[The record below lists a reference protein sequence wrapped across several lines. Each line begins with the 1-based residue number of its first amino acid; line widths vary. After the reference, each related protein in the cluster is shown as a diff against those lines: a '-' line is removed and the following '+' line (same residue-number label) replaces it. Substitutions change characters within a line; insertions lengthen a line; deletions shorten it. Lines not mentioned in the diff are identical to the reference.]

1 METNLPVLPI
11 SVNAAKSR
19 GLFPR
24 TWQYIGYDECNLTLT
39 PDGRELL
46 AKFGKLAP
54 GGPADRKN
62 PAHYYVRA
70 HHMLCTGNLQ
80 AVAKWGS
87 TNAYTEDEAGNPIH
101 DFSVIDQ
108 MLDTWLG
115 LGLKPFFEI
124 GFMPR
129 DLADPRFVEKGT
141 EYDLGMMGDYRRRGW
156 SAPPKDYGRW
166 YDLIRD
172 LVSHCVERYSRAEVE
187 SWYWELWNE
196 PDIFY
201 WRGSREEFFRLYDVT
216 EAAVHDALPTA
227 YFGGPATTGT
237 DLPDG
242 NAALFLD
249 AFLTHVK
256 VGTNYHSGLTG
267 TRVDFLSFH
276 TKGGIYNTTLR
287 REKQL
292 PTIELFLE
300 NVRVAAAII
309 QKHGYGSLE
318 ICLSEADPDS
328 WAAGGRYDNFN
339 LNFRNTEYFASYV
352 ACSYERLYALAE
364 ELGMDLRPLAWTFA
378 FDWER
383 LFEGMR
389 TFTTRGVDK
398 AVFNLF
404 KLYARLWEERVTAR
418 VEGPVQDPDGTYT
431 GVWAFRADAPGG
443 DNREMLQVFVV
454 RHHDDW
460 DVDRDAVVRLRIEGL
475 AADGTVEVRRF
486 RIDQAYSNPYAEWL
500 RQGRPDYP
508 APQGYE
514 AVKRR
519 DGLEEISPLHGVVTA
534 GVLELDTLLSSH
546 AVELLEIRPEGRSA
560 K

>member
-1 METNLPVLPI
+1 MRTDPSVLPI
-11 SVNAAKSR
+11 TVDVARDR
-19 GLFPR
+19 GIFPR

-46 AKFGKLAP
+46 AKFGRLAR
-54 GGPADRKN
+54 GGPASREN

-87 TNAYTEDEAGNPIH
+87 TNVYTEDADGNPVH
-101 DFSVIDQ
+101 DFTVIDR
-108 MLDTWLG
+108 MLDVWLSC
-115 LGLKPFFEI
+115 GLKPFFEI

-129 DLADPRFVEKGT
+129 DLADPRFIENGK

-166 YDLIRD
+166 YDLVRD
-172 LVSHCVERYSRAEVE
+172 LVAHCVGRYGRAEVE

-201 WRGSREEFFRLYDVT
+201 WRGTRDEFFRLYDVT

-237 DLPDG
+237 HLPDG
-242 NAALFLD
+242 NAAQFLD
-249 AFLTHVK
+249 AFLDHVK
-256 VGTNYHSGLTG
+256 NGTNHHSGRTG
-267 TRVDFLSFH
+267 TRVDYLSFH

-292 PTIELFLE
+292 PTIDLFLD

-309 QKHGYGSLE
+309 RKYGFDHLE
-318 ICLSEADPDS
+318 IALSEADPDS

-339 LNFRNTEYFASYV
+339 LNFRNTEYFASYI

-404 KLYARLWEERVTAR
+404 KIYARLGERR
-418 VEGPVQDPDGTYT
+418 VGAKALIPIDADGVRT
-431 GVWAFRADAPGG
+431 GVWAFRTYDPEDG
-443 DNREMLQVFVV
+443 ETVQVLLV

-460 DVDRDAVVRLRIEGL
+460 DVDTDAELEVRIGGLPFDGL
-475 AADGTVEVRRF
+475 AVARRF
-486 RIDQAYSNPYAEWL
+486 RIDAAWSNPYAEWK
-500 RQGRPDYP
+500 RQGMPDYP
-508 APQGYE
+508 DPEQYR
-514 AVKRR
+514 AVKAR
-519 DGLEEISPLHGVVTA
+519 DGLESPPDLA
-534 GVLELDTLLSSH
+534 GVSAGGNLTLRTTLPSH
-546 AVELLEIRPEGRSA
+546 AVELLEIRKA
-560 K
+560 

>member
-1 METNLPVLPI
+1 MDGQRI
-11 SVNAAKSR
+11 SVNVTR
-19 GLFPR
+19 DQGVFPR

-39 PDGRELL
+39 PAGRELL
-46 AKFGKLAP
+46 AKFGALSR
-54 GGPADRKN
+54 GGPANRDD

-87 TNAYTEDEAGNPIH
+87 TNAYTEDDDGNPVH
-101 DFSVIDQ
+101 DFTVIDR
-108 MLDTWLG
+108 MLDVWLG
-115 LGLKPFFEI
+115 YGLKPFFEI

-129 DLADPRFVEKGT
+129 DLADPRFIEKGT

-156 SAPPKDYGRW
+156 SAPPKDYSRW

-172 LVSHCVERYSRAEVE
+172 LVAHCVTRFGEAEVA

-201 WRGSREEFFRLYDVT
+201 WRGTREEFFRLYDVT
-216 EAAVHDALPTA
+216 EAAVHDALPSA

-237 DLPDG
+237 HLPDG
-242 NAALFLD
+242 NAAQFLD
-249 AFLTHVK
+249 AFLDHVK
-256 VGTNYHSGLTG
+256 SGTNYHSGKTG
-267 TRVDFLSFH
+267 TRVDYLSFH

-287 REKQL
+287 KTKQL
-292 PTIELFLE
+292 PTIDLFLE
-300 NVRVAAAII
+300 NVKVAAAII
-309 QKHGYGSLE
+309 RKYGYDHLE
-318 ICLSEADPDS
+318 ISLSEADPDS

-339 LNFRNTEYFASYV
+339 LNFRNTEYFASYI
-352 ACSYERLYALAE
+352 ACSYERLYALAD

-404 KLYARLWEERVTAR
+404 KIYARLGRRR
-418 VEGPVQDPDGTYT
+418 VEAACSVPMDADGIRT
-431 GVWAFRADAPGG
+431 GAWAFLPDEGSAAGDAAA
-443 DNREMLQVFVV
+443 LQVMVV

-460 DVDRDAVVRLRIEGL
+460 DTRGETEVEIAIEGL
-475 AADGTVEVRRF
+475 PFDGLATVRRY
-486 RIDQAYSNPYAEWL
+486 RIDDAYSNPYAEWR
-500 RQGRPDYP
+500 RQGMPDYP
-508 APQGYE
+508 SPE
-514 AVKRR
+514 AYRAIKAR
-519 DGLEEISPLHGVVTA
+519 DGLESPPDLA
-534 GVLELDTLLSSH
+534 GLSDGGRLTLRTVLPAH
-546 AVELLEIRPEGRSA
+546 AVELLEIRPA
-560 K
+560 

>member
-1 METNLPVLPI
+1 MATNPNHAIAVLVDATRSQGI
-11 SVNAAKSR
+11 
-19 GLFPR
+19 LPR

-46 AKFGKLAP
+46 RKFGRLAR
-54 GGPADRKN
+54 GGPAHRAD

-87 TNAYTEDEAGNPIH
+87 TNAYTEDADGNPVH
-101 DFSVIDQ
+101 DFTVIDH
-108 MLDTWLG
+108 MLDTWLAA
-115 LGLKPFFEI
+115 GLKPFFEI

-129 DLADPRFVEKGT
+129 DLADLRFAANGR
-141 EYDLGMMGDYRRRGW
+141 EYDLGPTGDYRRRGW

-166 YDLIRD
+166 YDLIHD
-172 LVSHCVERYSRAEVE
+172 LVSHCVERYGRTEVA

-237 DLPDG
+237 HLPDG
-242 NAALFLD
+242 EAAQFLD
-249 AFLTHVK
+249 AFLDHVK
-256 VGTNYHSGLTG
+256 NGTNYHSGQTG

-276 TKGGIYNTTLR
+276 TKGGLYNTSLR
-287 REKQL
+287 REKQF
-292 PTIELFLE
+292 PTIDLFLE

-309 QKHGYGSLE
+309 RKYEMDHLE
-318 ICLSEADPDS
+318 ICLSEADPDN

-339 LNFRNTEYFASYV
+339 LNFRNTEYFASYI
-352 ACSYERLYALAE
+352 ACSYERLYALAA
-364 ELGMDLRPLAWTFA
+364 ELKMDLRPLAWTFA

-389 TFTTRGVDK
+389 TFTTRGIDK

-404 KLYARLWEERVTAR
+404 RLYARMGRTRLDAHVA
-418 VEGPVQDPDGTYT
+418 GPVRDAGGTYT
-431 GVWAFRADAPGG
+431 GVWAFRGDGADSAPV
-443 DNREMLQVFVV
+443 QVLLI

-460 DVDRDAVVRLRIEGL
+460 EHAQEEQVEVRIEGL
-475 AADGTVEVRRF
+475 PFTGPAAVRRI
-486 RIDQAYSNPYAEWL
+486 RIDAQHSNPYAEWR
-500 RQGRPDYP
+500 RQGQPDYP
-508 APQGYE
+508 TSAQE
-514 AVKRR
+514 QAIRAR
-519 DGLEEISPLHGVVTA
+519 AGLEAMPTLCCATDQGRLTVTTA
-534 GVLELDTLLSSH
+534 MPSH
-546 AVELLEIRPEGRSA
+546 AVEWLEIRPQQEE
-560 K
+560 